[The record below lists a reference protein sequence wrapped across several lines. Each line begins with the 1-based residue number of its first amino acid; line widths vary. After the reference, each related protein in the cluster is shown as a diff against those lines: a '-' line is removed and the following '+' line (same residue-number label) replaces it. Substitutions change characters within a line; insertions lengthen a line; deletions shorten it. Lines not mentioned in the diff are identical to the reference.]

1 MFLKSLFLVFVG
13 LCSGTG
19 IAAGTFAFLLVI
31 RVIPR
36 MVQKAKIEHKVIYIE
51 NVVFRGLLFGTVL
64 SLFSWK
70 KKWLLAILGRS
81 ILTIYGLSAGIF
93 VGCLAVALAEILD
106 TFPIFFRRVR
116 LGGGLRIILLAVAL
130 GKMTGAFLYF
140 FLELYHTIPG

>member
-106 TFPIFFRRVR
+106 TFPIFFRR
-116 LGGGLRIILLAVAL
+116 LRISEGCTSMMIFVMAV
-130 GKMTGAFLYF
+130 GKLIGSLFF
-140 FLELYHTIPG
+140 FLAGYGTIVP